1 MSPAFEILLA
11 QALLLPEEERGAL
24 ATRLL
29 HSLEPDDD
37 DEPDA
42 RAWEAACSA
51 ELDHRI
57 REVREG
63 RVELVEGDDVIA
75 ALREIA
81 ERP

>member
-1 MSPAFEILLA
+1 MPPAFEALLD
-11 QALLLPEEERGAL
+11 QALKLPEEERGEL

-29 HSLEPDDD
+29 RSLEPDDG

-42 RAWEAACSA
+42 QEWEAMWSS

-57 REVREG
+57 REIRDG
-63 RVELVEGDDVIA
+63 TVELVDGDDVLA
-75 ALREIA
+75 ELREIA

>member
-1 MSPAFEILLA
+1 LLD

-29 HSLEPDDD
+29 RSLEPDDG

-42 RAWEAACSA
+42 QEWEAAWSA
-51 ELDHRI
+51 DLDRRI
-57 REVREG
+57 REIRDG
-63 RVELVEGDDVIA
+63 SVELVEGDDVLA
-75 ALREIA
+75 ELREIA

>member
-1 MSPAFEILLA
+1 MSPTFEALLD

-29 HSLEPDDD
+29 RCLEPDDG

-42 RAWEAACSA
+42 QEWEAAWSA
-51 ELDHRI
+51 DLDRRI
-57 REVREG
+57 REIRDG
-63 RVELVEGDDVIA
+63 SVELVEGDDVLA
-75 ALREIA
+75 ELREIA

>member
-1 MSPAFEILLA
+1 MSPTFEALLD

-29 HSLEPDDD
+29 RSLEPADG

-42 RAWEAACSA
+42 QEWEAAWSA
-51 ELDHRI
+51 EIDHRI
-57 REVREG
+57 REIREG
-63 RVELVEGDDVIA
+63 SVELVEGDDVLA
-75 ALREIA
+75 ELREIP

>member
-1 MSPAFEILLA
+1 MSPTFEALLD

-29 HSLEPDDD
+29 RSLEPDDG

-42 RAWEAACSA
+42 QEWEAAWSA
-51 ELDHRI
+51 DLDRRI
-57 REVREG
+57 REIRDG
-63 RVELVEGDDVIA
+63 SVELVEGDDVLA
-75 ALREIA
+75 ELREIA

>member
-1 MSPAFEILLA
+1 MSPAFEALLD

-29 HSLEPDDD
+29 RSLEPEDG

-42 RAWEAACSA
+42 QEWEAAWSA
-51 ELDHRI
+51 DLDRRI
-57 REVREG
+57 REIRDG
-63 RVELVEGDDVIA
+63 SVELVEGDDVLA
-75 ALREIA
+75 ELREIA

>member
-1 MSPAFEILLA
+1 MPPAFEALLD
-11 QALLLPEEERGAL
+11 QALKLPEEERGEL

-29 HSLEPDDD
+29 GSLEPDDD

-42 RAWEAACSA
+42 QEWEAAWSA

-57 REVREG
+57 REIRDG
-63 RVELVEGDDVIA
+63 SAALVDGDEVLA
-75 ALREIA
+75 ELREIA